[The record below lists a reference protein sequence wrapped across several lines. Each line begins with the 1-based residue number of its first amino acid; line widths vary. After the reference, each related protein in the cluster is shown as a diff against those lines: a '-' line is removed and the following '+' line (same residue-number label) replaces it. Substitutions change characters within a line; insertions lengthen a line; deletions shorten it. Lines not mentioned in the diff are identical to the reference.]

1 MNISSGGG
9 AEGVGGAAGGGATV
23 PQAASR
29 PRIAAAVPFRN
40 RLIEKKT
47 AMWVILL
54 EAFGALLLFVLI
66 IWWTMFSGRNKG
78 ERPGHHDDEAGR

>member
-1 MNISSGGG
+1 
-9 AEGVGGAAGGGATV
+9 
-23 PQAASR
+23 
-29 PRIAAAVPFRN
+29 
-40 RLIEKKT
+40 
-47 AMWVILL
+47 MWVILL